1 MDVEFINPF
10 LSSVLNVL
18 STMATIEARPG
29 KPAIKDGQVAHGDI
43 TGIMGMAGKQAKGT
57 LAISFTDSVISE
69 ITKRMLGGDSS
80 INIEDYTADTAG
92 EITNMVTGGAKKILS
107 EKGYEFAMALP
118 TVVSG
123 KDHVIRHKPKVPVV
137 VIPFETDAGSFF
149 IEICF
154 EKPNG
159 G

>member
-1 MDVEFINPF
+1 MDAEFINPF

-18 STMATIEARPG
+18 STMATIDAKPG
-29 KPAIKDGQVAHGDI
+29 TPAVKKDQTAQGDI
-43 TGIMGMAGKQAKGT
+43 TGIIGMAGKQARGT
-57 LAISFTDSVISE
+57 LAISFPDKVLYE
-69 ITKRMLGGDSS
+69 ITKRMIGEESGV
-80 INIEDYTADTAG
+80 NIDDYTADTAG
-92 EITNMVTGGAKKILS
+92 EITNMVTGGAKRILS

-123 KDHVIRHKPKVPVV
+123 KGHVVRHKPKVPVII
-137 VIPFETDAGSFF
+137 IPFETYAGSFF

-159 G
+159 S